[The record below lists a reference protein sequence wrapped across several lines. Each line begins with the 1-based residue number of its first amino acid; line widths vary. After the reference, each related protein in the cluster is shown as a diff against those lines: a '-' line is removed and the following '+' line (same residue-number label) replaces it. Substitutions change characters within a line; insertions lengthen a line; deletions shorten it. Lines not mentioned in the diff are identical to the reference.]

1 MTQVSSKSTTG
12 GVQSV
17 ERAFELLEVIARAG
31 GEAALSELAADTPL
45 PLPTI
50 HRLLRT
56 LVGVGYVRQLPN
68 RRYSLGPRLIRLGEV
83 ANRQLGAL
91 ASPALKDLVSKL
103 GESANIAVLDGDM
116 VTYIAQVQSAHSMR
130 MITEVGRAPRLTIPG
145 SARQC
150 SRCSMT
156 SACSVSVS
164 QAGMP
169 PKTANTITTL
179 GKLFTD
185 VEATRERG
193 YAIDEEEQELGVR
206 WHCRPRTRRPDPDG
220 YFGLRA
226 GHPRRRGIHRQRR
239 PRTSGGRRKA
249 GPPAG
254 RRGGLARRSPTGRT
268 GFRTVRC
275 SVRPRPAI
283 RCAFRVR

>member
-1 MTQVSSKSTTG
+1 MTQTPTKATS

-31 GEAALSELAADTPL
+31 GEAALSELALESPL

-91 ASPALKDLVSKL
+91 ASPVLKELVGKL

-116 VTYIAQVQSAHSMR
+116 VTYIAQAQSPHSMR
-130 MITEVGRAPRLTIPG
+130 MITEVGRRAMLHNSGVGKAVLSVLDDERVQRL
-145 SARQC
+145 
-150 SRCSMT
+150 
-156 SACSVSVS
+156 VS
-164 QAGMP
+164 QSGMP
-169 PKTANTITTL
+169 AKTPKTITTL

-193 YAIDEEEQELGVR
+193 YAMDDEEQELGVR
-206 WHCRPRTRRPDPDG
+206 CIAVPVPGAPTPMAISVSGPVTRVNQEFIEQAVPELHQAAAELG
-220 YFGLRA
+220 
-226 GHPRRRGIHRQRR
+226 RQLIAV
-239 PRTSGGRRKA
+239 SD
-249 GPPAG
+249 
-254 RRGGLARRSPTGRT
+254 
-268 GFRTVRC
+268 
-275 SVRPRPAI
+275 
-283 RCAFRVR
+283 